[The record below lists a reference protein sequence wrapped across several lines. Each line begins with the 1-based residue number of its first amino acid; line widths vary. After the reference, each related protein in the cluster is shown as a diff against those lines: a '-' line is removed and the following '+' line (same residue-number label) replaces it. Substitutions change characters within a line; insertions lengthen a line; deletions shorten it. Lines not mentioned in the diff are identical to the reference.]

1 SRSSSRLN
9 SETPIA
15 KAVGVLF
22 WALEKN
28 ANFQSLHSVPLTP
41 FVQIPQYQSNLACYQ
56 GSQVV
61 RRVFISTVMYLT
73 ETHVSS
79 EL

>member
-1 SRSSSRLN
+1 
-9 SETPIA
+9 
-15 KAVGVLF
+15 LF

-41 FVQIPQYQSNLACYQ
+41 FVQIPHYQSNLACYQ

-73 ETHVSS
+73 DTHVSS